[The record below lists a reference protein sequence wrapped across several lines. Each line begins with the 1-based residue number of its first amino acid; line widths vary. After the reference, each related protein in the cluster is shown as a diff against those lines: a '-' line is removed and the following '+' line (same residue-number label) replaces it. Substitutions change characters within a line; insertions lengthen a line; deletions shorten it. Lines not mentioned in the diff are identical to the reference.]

1 MTIRSNREGVCPA
14 TQFIRETVFTLGSR
28 YPRRVVP
35 GSRCT
40 LAHHHALKFRLEIV
54 YVAST
59 PISLA
64 RFGHVTMPAKDP
76 GKLNYDHTVYQ
87 IMEEDFNSRM

>member
-1 MTIRSNREGVCPA
+1 M
-14 TQFIRETVFTLGSR
+14 
-28 YPRRVVP
+28 
-35 GSRCT
+35 
-40 LAHHHALKFRLEIV
+40 LAHHHALFKFCLEIV
-54 YVAST
+54 YVTST

-87 IMEEDFNSRM
+87 TMEEDFNSRM